1 MKELVFPRLLEGAL
15 AQYPDRVAV
24 VGEYGDE
31 RYQATYA
38 EHIDRVLR
46 LKRALAEGLD
56 VAATDRFA
64 VIADNSHRYLE
75 LWHAALF
82 GAGIVTPLNSR
93 LAEPEL
99 EYILND
105 AGVETVFVDTAHA
118 AVIERLRGSTE
129 VRTVVLLDDGEG
141 VHDIRYEALISGHE
155 PAVDGEPDEDDI
167 AILMYTGGTSG
178 RAKGVQLSQRSQVLN
193 IYHMDFMYR
202 YFGAEDVFLMNTPM
216 FHVAGCLGLM
226 GMPSAGGRV
235 VILPGFEPG
244 STIEAIE
251 RHRVTRIGGVSTM
264 LAMLFAHPDFSP
276 DRLRSLRAIAYGG
289 APMPEDLMSR
299 LLAAFPDCD
308 LFQVYGMTEMSAVL
322 TSLRTDDHRAG
333 GERVRS
339 AGRVLPGVRIE
350 IRDPATDRPLPA
362 GEVGEIVAQCGAAM
376 TGYWGQPEATA
387 TAFRDGWYHT
397 GDMGRL
403 DEGGYLYV
411 TDRLKDMI
419 VTGGENVYS
428 IEVESALSTHP
439 AVAQAAVI
447 GIPSEQWGEAV
458 HAVVVVRPDHQL
470 SEQEVL
476 DHLRPQLA
484 GYKLPKSVE
493 MRTDPLPMSAAMKI
507 LKRELRE
514 EHQAAEAVHLDIR
527 AG

>member
-1 MKELVFPRLLEGAL
+1 MKELVFPRLLMAGAEHH
-15 AQYPDRVAV
+15 PDRVAV
-24 VGEYGDE
+24 VAEYGADE
-31 RYQATYA
+31 RYEATYA
-38 EHIDRVLR
+38 EHVERVLR
-46 LKRALAEGLD
+46 LKRGLAEALD
-56 VAATDRFA
+56 VEPTDRYA

-93 LAEPEL
+93 LAAPEL

-105 AGVETVFVDTAHA
+105 AGVEVVFADSAHA
-118 AVIERLRGSTE
+118 PMIEKLRDSTG
-129 VRTVVLLDDGEG
+129 VRTVVLLDDGDA
-141 VHDIRYEALISGHE
+141 VHDVRYEDLIRGHE
-155 PAVDGEPDEDDI
+155 AAESAEPDEDDV

-202 YFGAEDVFLMNTPM
+202 YFGADDVFLMNTPM

-235 VILPGFEPG
+235 VILPSFEPG
-244 STIEAIE
+244 STIDAIE
-251 RHRVTRIGGVSTM
+251 RHQVTRIGGVSTM
-264 LAMLFAHPDFSP
+264 LAMLFAHPDFAVEKF
-276 DRLRSLRAIAYGG
+276 RSLRAIAYGG
-289 APMPEDLMSR
+289 APMPEDLMRR
-299 LLAAFPDCD
+299 LLESFPDCD

-333 GERVRS
+333 GERVKS
-339 AGRVLPGVRIE
+339 AGRALPGVRIE
-350 IRDPATDRPLPA
+350 IRDPATDRPVPA
-362 GEVGEIVAQCGAAM
+362 GQVGEIVAQCGAAM
-376 TGYWGQPEATA
+376 TGYWRQPEVTA
-387 TAFRDGWYHT
+387 EALRGGWYHT
-397 GDMGRL
+397 GDMGKL

-439 AVAQAAVI
+439 AIAQVAVI
-447 GIPSEQWGEAV
+447 GVPSQQWGEAV
-458 HAVVVVRPDHQL
+458 HAVIVVRPGHEL
-470 SEQEVL
+470 SEQEAL
-476 DHLRPQLA
+476 DHVRPQLA
-484 GYKLPKSVE
+484 GYKVPKSVDI
-493 MRTDPLPMSAAMKI
+493 RTDPLPMSAAMKI
-507 LKRELRE
+507 LKRELRDE
-514 EHQAAEAVHLDIR
+514 YDKPPAV